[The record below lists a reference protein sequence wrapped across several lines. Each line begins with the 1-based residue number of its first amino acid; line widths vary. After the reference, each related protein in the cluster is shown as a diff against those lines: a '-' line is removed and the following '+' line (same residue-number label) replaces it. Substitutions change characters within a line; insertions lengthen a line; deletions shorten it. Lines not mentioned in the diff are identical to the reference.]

1 MPHATLS
8 EGGQKKIMPNTLPLE
23 GIRVADFTW
32 VWAGPFATMQLAYL
46 GAEVIRVESQSRM
59 CLTRRLPPLAEG
71 RTSPN
76 RSGYY
81 NQYNQGKA
89 SFCLNLKKPEGLEI
103 AKKLVA
109 VSDIVAENFAAGVM
123 DRIGLSSEVL
133 RRIKPDIVMIA
144 MSGYGA
150 SGPESAYV
158 SYGPAQ
164 VPMSGLSA
172 LTGFPGFPPMHVG
185 FSYGDPNGGLHGAFA
200 VLAALMHRARTGE
213 GQYIDLSQWETSVA
227 VLGEGMM
234 DQVMNGT
241 QPPRMGNRDPYM
253 APHGLFRCQ
262 GEDRW
267 VSIVAASDEEWQQ
280 LCAGMGQPELAAD
293 SRFATLAAR
302 KQNED
307 ALEELLNAWTATLTA
322 EEVTA
327 KLQAAGVAAFPAFTN
342 KELAEDPHLQSRG
355 FFVEL
360 PHSEVGVRQHAGVPW
375 VFSATPCQVRRAAP
389 CLGQDTDDVMQ
400 RVLGYSAE
408 EIAGLKEREVLT

>member
-1 MPHATLS
+1 
-8 EGGQKKIMPNTLPLE
+8 MPNNLPLS

-32 VWAGPFATMQLAYL
+32 VWAGPFGTMQLAHL
-46 GAEVIRVESQSRM
+46 GAEVIRVESQSRV
-59 CLTRRLPPLAEG
+59 CVTRRLPPFADG
-71 RTSPN
+71 QAGPN

-89 SFCLNLKKPEGLEI
+89 SLCLNLKKPEGLEI
-103 AKKLVA
+103 AKKLVS

-123 DRIGLSSEVL
+123 DKMGLGYEVL
-133 RRIKPDIVMIA
+133 RQIKPNIVMIA

-164 VPMSGLSA
+164 VPMSGLSS

-200 VLAALMHRARTGE
+200 VLAALLHRARTGE

-234 DQVMNGT
+234 EQVMNGS
-241 QPPRMGNRDPYM
+241 QPPRLGNRDPYV

-262 GEDRW
+262 GDNRW
-267 VSIVAASDEEWQQ
+267 VSIVVASEEEWQR
-280 LCAGMGQPELAAD
+280 LCTGMGRPELAPD
-293 SRFATLAAR
+293 PRFATVAAR

-307 ALEELLNAWTATLTA
+307 ALEAVLATWTATLTA
-322 EEVTA
+322 EDVTA
-327 KLQAAGVAAFPAFTN
+327 RLQAAGVAAFPALNN
-342 KELAEDPHLQSRG
+342 KELAEDPHLHSRS

-360 PHSEVGVRQHAGVPW
+360 PHAEVGVRQHAGVPW
-375 VFSATPCQVRRAAP
+375 VFSDTPCQVQRAAP
-389 CLGQDTDDVMQ
+389 CLGQDTDE
-400 RVLGYSAE
+400 VLQKVLSFSAE
-408 EIAGLKEREVLT
+408 EVAVLRERGVLT

>member
-1 MPHATLS
+1 MNES
-8 EGGQKKIMPNTLPLE
+8 ENRRIGGSGSSPNLPLA

-32 VWAGPFATMQLAYL
+32 VWAGPFAILQLAHL
-46 GAEVIRVESQSRM
+46 GAEVIRIESQSRV
-59 CLTRRLPPLAEG
+59 CVTRRIPPFAEG
-71 RTSPN
+71 QAGPN

-89 SFCLNLKKPEGLEI
+89 SLSLNLKSPEGLEI
-103 AKKLVA
+103 AKKLVSM
-109 VSDIVAENFAAGVM
+109 SDIVSENFAAGVM
-123 DRIGLSSEVL
+123 DKMGLGYEVL
-133 RRIKPDIVMIA
+133 RQIKPDLIMIA

-164 VPMSGLSA
+164 VPMSGLSS
-172 LTGFPGFPPMHVG
+172 LTGFPEFPPMHVG

-227 VLGEGMM
+227 VLGEGVM

-241 QPPRMGNRDPYM
+241 QPPRTGNRDPYM

-267 VSIVAASDEEWQQ
+267 VSIVVADEEEWRR
-280 LCAGMGQPELAAD
+280 LCTGMSQPELAAD
-293 SRFATLAAR
+293 SRFATVAAR

-307 ALEELLNAWTATLTA
+307 ALEELLNAWTAKFTA

-327 KLQAAGVAAFPAFTN
+327 KLQAAGVAAFPALTN
-342 KELAEDPHLQSRG
+342 QELAEDPHLRSRG

-360 PHSEVGVRQHAGVPW
+360 PHNEVGARQHAGVPW
-375 VFSATPCQVRRAAP
+375 VFSDTPCQVRHAAP
-389 CLGQDTDDVMQ
+389 CLGQDTNDVMQ
-400 RVLGYSAE
+400 RVLGYSGE
-408 EIAGLKEREVLT
+408 EIAALKERGVLT

>member
-1 MPHATLS
+1 
-8 EGGQKKIMPNTLPLE
+8 MPNNLPLS
-23 GIRVADFTW
+23 GISVADFTW
-32 VWAGPFATMQLAYL
+32 EWAGPFGTLALAHL
-46 GAEVIRVESQSRM
+46 GAEGIRIEHQSCVCM
-59 CLTRRLPPLAEG
+59 TRRIPPFAYG
-71 RTSPN
+71 QSGPN

-89 SFCLNLKKPEGLEI
+89 SICLNLKTPEGLEI
-103 AKKLVA
+103 AKKLVS

-123 DRIGLSSEVL
+123 DKMGLGYEVL
-133 RRIKPDIVMIA
+133 RQLKPDIIMIA

-164 VPMSGLSA
+164 VPMSGLSS

-234 DQVMNGT
+234 EQVMNGS

-262 GEDRW
+262 GDDRW
-267 VSIVAASDEEWQQ
+267 VSIVVASEEEWQR
-280 LCAGMGQPELAAD
+280 LCTAMGRPELAAD
-293 SRFATLAAR
+293 PRFAVLAAR

-307 ALEELLNAWTATLTA
+307 ALEALLSAWTAPLTA
-322 EEVTA
+322 EDVTA
-327 KLQAAGVAAFPAFTN
+327 RLQAAGVAAFPALSN
-342 KELAEDPHLQSRG
+342 KELAEDSHLRSRG

-360 PHSEVGVRQHAGVPW
+360 PHTEVGVRQHAGVPW
-375 VFSATPCQVRRAAP
+375 VFSDTPCQVRRAGP
-389 CLGQDTDDVMQ
+389 CLGQDTDEVMQ
-400 RVLGYSAE
+400 RVLGFSVE
-408 EIAGLKEREVLT
+408 EVAVLRERGILA

>member
-1 MPHATLS
+1 
-8 EGGQKKIMPNTLPLE
+8 MPNNLPLS

-32 VWAGPFATMQLAYL
+32 VWAGPFGTMQLAHL
-46 GAEVIRVESQSRM
+46 GAEVIRVESQSRV
-59 CLTRRLPPLAEG
+59 CVTRRLPPFADG
-71 RTSPN
+71 QAGPN

-89 SFCLNLKKPEGLEI
+89 SLCLNLKKPEGLEI
-103 AKKLVA
+103 AKKLVS

-123 DRIGLSSEVL
+123 DKMGLGYEVL
-133 RRIKPDIVMIA
+133 RQIKPNIVMIA

-164 VPMSGLSA
+164 VPMSGLSS

-200 VLAALMHRARTGE
+200 VLAALLHRARTGE

-234 DQVMNGT
+234 EQVMNGS
-241 QPPRMGNRDPYM
+241 QPPRLGNRDPYV

-262 GEDRW
+262 GDNRW
-267 VSIVAASDEEWQQ
+267 VSIVVASEEEWQR
-280 LCAGMGQPELAAD
+280 LCTGMGRPELAPD
-293 SRFATLAAR
+293 PRFATVAAR

-307 ALEELLNAWTATLTA
+307 ALEAVLATWTATLTA
-322 EEVTA
+322 EDVTA
-327 KLQAAGVAAFPAFTN
+327 RLQAAGVAAFPALNN
-342 KELAEDPHLQSRG
+342 KELAEDPHLRSRS

-360 PHSEVGVRQHAGVPW
+360 PHAEVGVRQHAGVPW
-375 VFSATPCQVRRAAP
+375 VFSDTPCQVQRAAP
-389 CLGQDTDDVMQ
+389 CLGQDTDE
-400 RVLGYSAE
+400 VLQKVLSFSAE
-408 EIAGLKEREVLT
+408 EVAVLRERGVLT

>member
-1 MPHATLS
+1 
-8 EGGQKKIMPNTLPLE
+8 MPNNLPLS

-32 VWAGPFATMQLAYL
+32 VWAGPFGTMQLAHL
-46 GAEVIRVESQSRM
+46 GAEVIRVESQSRV
-59 CLTRRLPPLAEG
+59 CVTRRLPPFADG
-71 RTSPN
+71 QAGPN

-89 SFCLNLKKPEGLEI
+89 SLCLNLKKPEGLEI
-103 AKKLVA
+103 AKKLVS

-123 DRIGLSSEVL
+123 DKMGLGYEVL
-133 RRIKPDIVMIA
+133 RQIKPDIIMIA

-164 VPMSGLSA
+164 VPMSGLSS

-200 VLAALMHRARTGE
+200 VLAALLHRARTGE

-234 DQVMNGT
+234 EQVMNGS
-241 QPPRMGNRDPYM
+241 QPPRLGNRDPYV

-262 GEDRW
+262 GDNRW
-267 VSIVAASDEEWQQ
+267 VSIVVASEEEWQR
-280 LCAGMGQPELAAD
+280 LCTGMGRPELAPD
-293 SRFATLAAR
+293 PRFATVAAR

-307 ALEELLNAWTATLTA
+307 ALEAVLATWTATLTA
-322 EEVTA
+322 EDVTA
-327 KLQAAGVAAFPAFTN
+327 RLQAAGVAAFPALNN
-342 KELAEDPHLQSRG
+342 KELAEDPHLRSRS

-360 PHSEVGVRQHAGVPW
+360 PHAEVGVRQHAGVPW
-375 VFSATPCQVRRAAP
+375 VFSDTPCQVQRAAP
-389 CLGQDTDDVMQ
+389 CLGQDTDE
-400 RVLGYSAE
+400 VLQKVLSFSAE
-408 EIAGLKEREVLT
+408 EVAVLRERGVLT

>member
-1 MPHATLS
+1 
-8 EGGQKKIMPNTLPLE
+8 MPNNLPLS

-32 VWAGPFATMQLAYL
+32 IWAGPFATMQLAYL

-59 CLTRRLPPLAEG
+59 CLTRRIPPFADG
-71 RTSPN
+71 QAGPN

-123 DRIGLSSEVL
+123 DKMGLGYEVL
-133 RRIKPDIVMIA
+133 KQIKPDIVMIA

-150 SGPESAYV
+150 SGPESGYV

-164 VPMSGLSA
+164 VPMSGLSS

-227 VLGEGMM
+227 VLGEGVME
-234 DQVMNGT
+234 QVMNRT
-241 QPPRMGNRDPYM
+241 QPPRMGNRDPSM

-262 GEDRW
+262 GDDRW
-267 VSIVAASDEEWQQ
+267 VSIVVASEDEWQR
-280 LCAGMGQPELAAD
+280 LCMGIDQPELAAD
-293 SRFATLAAR
+293 PRFATLVTR

-307 ALEELLNAWTATLTA
+307 ALEELLNTWTATLTA

-327 KLQAAGVAAFPAFTN
+327 KLQAAGVAAFPALTN
-342 KELAEDPHLQSRG
+342 KELAEDSHLRSRG

-360 PHSEVGVRQHAGVPW
+360 PHAEVGGRQHAGVPW
-375 VFSATPCQVRRAAP
+375 VFSDTPCQVRRPAP
-389 CLGQDTDDVMQ
+389 CLGQDTDEVMQ
-400 RVLGYSAE
+400 RGLGYSAE
-408 EIAGLKEREVLT
+408 EVGALRARGVLF